1 MKPTIKDMI
10 LLDKFS
16 HCPACGSPHFVRSS
30 FKSNQCRDCG
40 FEYFANSSAATAAFI
55 ENPRGELLVVRRR
68 EEPARGTLDLPG
80 GFVDPGEAAEVAVV
94 REIREETGLE
104 ATSPRYLFSLPNVY
118 SYSGMEIS
126 TCDLFF
132 ACKVDQW
139 QTATAMDDAA
149 EVLWLRPEELRPELF
164 GLASISRGVERYLQN
179 LL

>member
-1 MKPTIKDMI
+1 MI

-16 HCPACGSPHFVRSS
+16 HCPACGSHHFMRSS

-118 SYSGMEIS
+118 SYSGVEIS

-149 EVLWLRPEELRPELF
+149 EVLWMRPDELQSELF

>member
-1 MKPTIKDMI
+1 MI

-68 EEPARGTLDLPG
+68 EEPAR
-80 GFVDPGEAAEVAVV
+80 DPGEAAEVAVV
-94 REIREETGLE
+94 REIREETGLD

-118 SYSGMEIS
+118 SYSGVEIS

-132 ACKVDQW
+132 ACKVEQW

-149 EVLWLRPEELRPELF
+149 EVLWMRPDELRPELF